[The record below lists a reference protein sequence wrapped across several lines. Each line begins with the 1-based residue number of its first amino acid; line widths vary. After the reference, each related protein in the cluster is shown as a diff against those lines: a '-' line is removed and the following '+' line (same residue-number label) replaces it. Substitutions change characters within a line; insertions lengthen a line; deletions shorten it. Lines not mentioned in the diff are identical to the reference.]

1 MSQLEITSR
10 FVTQVSVADY
20 TDLSL
25 VVPDLQPTD
34 TAGIIADLSHRLQRH
49 GCISDV
55 LSLYHAALN
64 KELMECSAQECG
76 IAFPHARLSAIK
88 RLQFA
93 LGRAVRPV
101 QWGGR
106 GATPVRLVFLIAVP
120 ATDAAQYLHLLASI
134 ARLGQRPDII
144 GDLLDAATPSAM
156 LAQLS
161 RMPIRQ

>member
-1 MSQLEITSR
+1 MSQLEITSKL
-10 FVTQVSVADY
+10 VTQASLADY

-88 RLQFA
+88 NLQFA
-93 LGRAVRPV
+93 LGRTARPV

-106 GATPVRLVFLIAVP
+106 GAAQVRLVFLLAVP
-120 ATDAAQYLHLLASI
+120 ATDAANYLHLLASI
-134 ARLGQRPDII
+134 ARLGQRQDVIEHLI
-144 GDLLDAATPSAM
+144 AAPTPSALLSQ
-156 LAQLS
+156 LATI
-161 RMPIRQ
+161 PIRQ